1 LNSKEN
7 QKSMIVQ
14 ALLSI
19 VELAGSLKAKA
30 LQFLILHSPR
40 HYRGNDSLV
49 SIKLAASRDMI

>member
-19 VELAGSLKAKA
+19 AELAGSLKAKA
-30 LQFLILHSPR
+30 LQFLILHPTQ

-49 SIKLAASRDMI
+49 SIKLAASRDTI